1 MQLKNTNKFLEKLS
15 KNNNREWFADNKSLY
30 LEAKEEFDL
39 FVNKLIPVLKSVDN
53 QIDVGFA
60 KECTFRIY
68 KDVRF
73 SKNKLPYKTNFG
85 AYINKGG
92 KKSSY
97 AGFYVHIDPEKSFV
111 GGGIY
116 MPQANILKAIR
127 TEIMYNSEALREIVR
142 ADSFVKTFNAVQGE
156 KLKTA
161 PRGYPKDHKDIDL
174 LRFKSFFVSHD
185 LSKKQ
190 VSSEKLISDIEKTCK
205 AMLPFNNYFNSIIDD
220 IEPEIKL

>member
-1 MQLKNTNKFLEKLS
+1 MKLTHILPFLKELS
-15 KNNNREWFADNKSLY
+15 KNNNREWFADNKNLY
-30 LEAKEEFDL
+30 QESKEEFDL
-39 FVNKLIPVLKSVDN
+39 FVDKLIPKLKLIDN
-53 QIDVGFA
+53 EIDVTSA

-85 AYINKGG
+85 AYISKGG
-92 KKSSY
+92 KKSDY
-97 AGFYVHIDPEKSFV
+97 AGYYIHIDSEKSFV

-116 MPQANILKAIR
+116 MPQTNILKAIR
-127 TEIMYNSEALREIVR
+127 TEIMYNSEKLRSITKKHN
-142 ADSFVKTFNAVQGE
+142 FIKTFKEIKGE

-185 LSKKQ
+185 LTKEQ
-190 VSSEKLISDIEKTCK
+190 ILSEKLTSEIIKTCET
-205 AMLPFNNYFNSIIDD
+205 MRPFNVYFNQIIEN
-220 IEPEIKL
+220 IEPEIIF